1 MLMNIRLI
9 ADDIDHKR
17 GSSVSHT
24 RGGSIVTLN
33 GDMDHVVID
42 IAVNYVLSDRQRLDI
57 G

>member
-1 MLMNIRLI
+1 MNIRLI
-9 ADDIDHKR
+9 AGDIDHKR

-33 GDMDHVVID
+33 GDIDHAVID
-42 IAVNYVLSDRQRLDI
+42 IAVNYVLSDRQRLEI